1 MPETQN
7 IEWKA
12 SWRDEYLKWICGF
25 ANAKGG
31 KIYIGKDDTGN
42 VVGVEDFQ
50 KQMEDLPNK
59 ISNHLGIMCDVNLHE
74 KMGKHYIE
82 IVVSPYDVPI
92 SYHGKYYFRSGS
104 TKQELQG
111 TELNKFLLRKTGK
124 TWDDVIEPDA
134 SFDDIDINAVEAFKK
149 EAVRS
154 KRLPAIENENDIK
167 RIFENLKLTKKG
179 QLKRSSLLL
188 FGKDP
193 RDYVFNS
200 FAKIGKFGKSDDEL
214 LSQDVIEGNAFQLA
228 DKILDVLE
236 TKYLVKNISYE
247 GLYRIETLEY
257 PYEAVREA
265 LLNAIIHRDYTGAF
279 IQISVY
285 DDKLMIW
292 SHGILP
298 DEISLEDL
306 KLKHSSYPRNPILAD
321 VFFKAGL
328 IEAWG
333 RGTLKI
339 INECKKMGLP
349 EPEINIMTGG
359 ICVTFFKD
367 IYTET
372 RLKKLGLN
380 NRQVKAVL
388 YTKENS
394 KMTNKIFQK
403 INNVSKRTATNEL
416 NKLVEEF
423 ELLKKIGSS
432 GAGISYTIKNRAIMG
447 QKKQ

>member
-1 MPETQN
+1 MSENQN
-7 IEWKA
+7 IEYKSIWK
-12 SWRDEYLKWICGF
+12 DEYLKWICGF

-42 VVGVEDFQ
+42 VVGVEGFHQ
-50 KQMEDLPNK
+50 LMEGLPNK
-59 ISNHLGIMCDVNLHE
+59 ITNHLGIMCDVNLNDE
-74 KMGKHYIE
+74 LGKHYIE

-111 TELNKFLLRKTGK
+111 TALNEFLLRKAGK

-149 EAVRS
+149 NAVRS

-167 RIFENLKLTKKG
+167 LIFENLKLTKKG
-179 QLKRSSLLL
+179 QLKRSALLL

-193 RDYVFNS
+193 REYAFNAY
-200 FAKIGKFGKSDDEL
+200 AKIGKFGKSDDEL

-236 TKYLVKNISYE
+236 TKYLVKNISYD
-247 GLYRIETLEY
+247 GLYRVETLEY

-265 LLNAIIHRDYTGAF
+265 LLNAIIHRDYMGSF
-279 IQISVY
+279 IQISIY

-292 SHGILP
+292 NHGILP

-306 KLKHSSYPRNPILAD
+306 KQKHSSHPRNPKIAD
-321 VFFKAGL
+321 VFFKGGL

-333 RGTLKI
+333 RGTIKI
-339 INECKKMGLP
+339 INECKKMELP
-349 EPEINIMTGG
+349 EPEINILTGG

-367 IYTET
+367 IYTEKH
-372 RLKKLGLN
+372 LKNLGLN
-380 NRQVKAVL
+380 ERQVKAVL
-388 YTKENS
+388 YTKENG
-394 KMTNKIFQK
+394 KMTNTIFQE
-403 INNVSKRTATNEL
+403 INNVSKRTATSEL
-416 NKLVEEF
+416 KKLVEEY

-432 GAGISYTIKNRAIMG
+432 GAGISYIVK
-447 QKKQ
+447 

>member
-1 MPETQN
+1 MPENQN
-7 IEWKA
+7 IEWKS

-25 ANAKGG
+25 ANANGG
-31 KIYIGKDDTGN
+31 KIFIGKDDTGN
-42 VVGVEDFQ
+42 VVGIDGFQ
-50 KQMEDLPNK
+50 KLMEDLPNK
-59 ISNHLGIMCDVNLHE
+59 ITNHLGIICDVNLHE
-74 KMGKHYIE
+74 EMSKHYIE

-111 TELNKFLLRKTGK
+111 TELNKFLLRKAGK

-149 EAVRS
+149 SAVQS

-167 RIFENLKLTKKG
+167 RILENLKLTKKG
-179 QLKRSSLLL
+179 QLKRSALLL

-193 RDYVFNS
+193 REYVFNA
-200 FAKIGKFGKSDDEL
+200 FAKIGKFGKSDAEL
-214 LSQDVIEGNAFQLA
+214 LSQDVIESNAFQLA

-247 GLYRIETLEY
+247 GLYRVETLEY
-257 PYEAVREA
+257 PYEAIREA

-292 SHGILP
+292 SHGVLP
-298 DEISLEDL
+298 DEISLDDL
-306 KLKHSSYPRNPILAD
+306 RRKHSSHPRNPILAD

-333 RGTLKI
+333 RGTIKI

-349 EPEINIMTGG
+349 EPEINIMSGG

-372 RLKKLGLN
+372 HLKKLGLN
-380 NRQVKAVL
+380 DRQVKAVL

-394 KMTNKIFQK
+394 KITNKEYQEVCK
-403 INNVSKRTATNEL
+403 TSDRTASRDLENLTEL
-416 NKLVEEF
+416 GVFLKAGEKKGTYYKLNF
-423 ELLKKIGSS
+423 G
-432 GAGISYTIKNRAIMG
+432 G
-447 QKKQ
+447 

>member
-1 MPETQN
+1 MPENQN
-7 IEWKA
+7 IEWKL
-12 SWRDEYLKWICGF
+12 SWKDEYLKWICGF
-25 ANAKGG
+25 ANTNGG
-31 KIYIGKDDTGN
+31 KIFIGKDDNGN
-42 VVGVEDFQ
+42 IVGIDIFQ
-50 KQMEDLPNK
+50 QLMEALPNK
-59 ISNHLGIMCDVNLHE
+59 ITNHLGIMCDVNLHE
-74 KMGKHYIE
+74 ESGKHYIE
-82 IVVSPYDVPI
+82 IVVPPYDVPI

-111 TELNKFLLRKTGK
+111 VALNEFLLRKAGK

-134 SFDDIDINAVEAFKK
+134 SFDDIDKSAVEAFKK
-149 EAVRS
+149 SAVRS

-167 RIFENLKLTKKG
+167 RIFENLKITKKG
-179 QLKRSSLLL
+179 QLKRSALIL

-193 RDYVFNS
+193 REYVFNA
-200 FAKIGKFGKSDDEL
+200 FAKIGKFGKSDTEL

-228 DKILDVLE
+228 DRILDVLE

-247 GLYRIETLEY
+247 GLYRVETLEY

-285 DDKLMIW
+285 NDKLMIW

-306 KLKHSSYPRNPILAD
+306 KRKHSSHPRNPKIAD

-339 INECKKMGLP
+339 INECEKMGLP

-372 RLKKLGLN
+372 HLKKLGLN
-380 NRQVKAVL
+380 DRQVKAVL

-394 KMTNKIFQK
+394 KMTNREYQEVCKT
-403 INNVSKRTATNEL
+403 SDRTASRDLENLTEL
-416 NKLVEEF
+416 GVFFKAGEKKGTYYKLTF
-423 ELLKKIGSS
+423 G
-432 GAGISYTIKNRAIMG
+432 G
-447 QKKQ
+447 

>member
-7 IEWKA
+7 IEWKS

-31 KIYIGKDDTGN
+31 KIYIGKNDNGN
-42 VVGVEDFQ
+42 VVGLDGFQ
-50 KQMEDLPNK
+50 KLMEDLPNK
-59 ISNHLGIMCDVNLHE
+59 ITNHLGIMCDVNLHE
-74 KMGKHYIE
+74 ESGEHYIE

-111 TELNKFLLRKTGK
+111 TALNDFLLRKAGK

-149 EAVRS
+149 SAVQS

-167 RIFENLKLTKKG
+167 LIFENLKLTKKG
-179 QLKRSSLLL
+179 QLKRSALIL

-193 RDYVFNS
+193 REYAFN
-200 FAKIGKFGKSDDEL
+200 AYTKIGKFGKSDDEL

-236 TKYLVKNISYE
+236 TKYLVKNISYD
-247 GLYRIETLEY
+247 GLYRVETLEY

-265 LLNAIIHRDYTGAF
+265 LLNAIIHRDYMGSF

-292 SHGILP
+292 NHGILP

-306 KLKHSSYPRNPILAD
+306 KRKHSSHPRNPKIAD
-321 VFFKAGL
+321 VFFKGGL

-333 RGTLKI
+333 RGTIKI

-359 ICVTFFKD
+359 ICVTFYKD
-367 IYTET
+367 IYTDKH
-372 RLKKLGLN
+372 LKKLGLN
-380 NRQVKAVL
+380 ERQVKAVL
-388 YTKENS
+388 YAKKNS
-394 KMTNKIFQK
+394 KIK
-403 INNVSKRTATNEL
+403 NVEYRDLFDVSEKTAFRDLE
-416 NKLVEEF
+416 KLVQLNILRKEGE
-423 ELLKKIGSS
+423 KKG
-432 GAGISYTIKNRAIMG
+432 TIYQLNVR
-447 QKKQ
+447 